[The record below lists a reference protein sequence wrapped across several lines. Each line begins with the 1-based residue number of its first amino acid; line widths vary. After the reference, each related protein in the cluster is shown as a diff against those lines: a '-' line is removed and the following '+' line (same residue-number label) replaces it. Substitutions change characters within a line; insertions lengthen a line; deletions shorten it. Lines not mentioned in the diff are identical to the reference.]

1 MLHSLVAAI
10 QAISG
15 KNTQYTGTFDLLVS
29 LLSDYETSNE
39 VLVLKM
45 IGNSLIAAPRG
56 LSRSSTWAVVDYVTL
71 PWLSQSPHSGSRE
84 PVAPTNGVC
93 QVVCLLLVISAIH
106 TLGSSRL
113 LHWESRPTDRIE
125 VF

>member
-1 MLHSLVAAI
+1 MLHSLVSAI

-45 IGNSLIAAPRG
+45 IGNSLIAAPCG
-56 LSRSSTWAVVDYVTL
+56 LSRSSTWAVFGHVAL

-84 PVAPTNGVC
+84 PVAQPVEFARSPVC
-93 QVVCLLLVISAIH
+93 CLCAPLQATPARGDIVRARAREWYQV
-106 TLGSSRL
+106 
-113 LHWESRPTDRIE
+113 DR
-125 VF
+125 V